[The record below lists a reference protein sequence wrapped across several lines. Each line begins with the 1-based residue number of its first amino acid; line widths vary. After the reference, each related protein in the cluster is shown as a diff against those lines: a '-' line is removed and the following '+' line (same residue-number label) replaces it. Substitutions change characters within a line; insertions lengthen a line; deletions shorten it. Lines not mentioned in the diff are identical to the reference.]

1 MDAPAALPLCW
12 QDLCSKCT
20 GWKAG
25 FGTKSLCVHPRPG
38 LSQLCGH
45 GYGVRSPLSSVASLV
60 RSPSTDVFG
69 MANLCLS
76 WNRFFPFSQGGKLQG
91 MVLSIGG
98 QSCSWRRGGEGAAW
112 HHAWMEPLLRVGSV
126 AQPQLL
132 LSTPRSPPCYCK
144 SFTVRALPAS
154 AALYQVTC
162 PRALLPDADLTLSC
176 FFFFFFLSQ
185 ENKTVLM

>member
-25 FGTKSLCVHPRPG
+25 FGTKSLCVHPRPC
-38 LSQLCGH
+38 LSQLCRH

-98 QSCSWRRGGEGAAW
+98 QSCSWRRGGEGRGLRGTTRGWSPCSAWGAW
-112 HHAWMEPLLRVGSV
+112 HSLSSFSPHPGARPATAKASLCEPCLHLQR
-126 AQPQLL
+126 
-132 LSTPRSPPCYCK
+132 
-144 SFTVRALPAS
+144 FTRLPALEHCS
-154 AALYQVTC
+154 
-162 PRALLPDADLTLSC
+162 
-176 FFFFFFLSQ
+176 
-185 ENKTVLM
+185 LMQI